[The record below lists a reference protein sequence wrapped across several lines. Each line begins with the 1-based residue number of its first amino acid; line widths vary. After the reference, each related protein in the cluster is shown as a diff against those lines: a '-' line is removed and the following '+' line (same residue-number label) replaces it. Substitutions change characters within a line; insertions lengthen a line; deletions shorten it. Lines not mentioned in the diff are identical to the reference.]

1 MGLTGHGLFI
11 MKDYHLTLSNNN
23 KTNIQYPA
31 ISRVFLLS
39 FAMAH
44 SVWESIRPELDFM

>member
-1 MGLTGHGLFI
+1 MGLTCHGLFI
-11 MKDYHLTLSNNN
+11 MKDYHLTLPNN

-31 ISRVFLLS
+31 ISLVFLLS
-39 FAMAH
+39 FAMAQ